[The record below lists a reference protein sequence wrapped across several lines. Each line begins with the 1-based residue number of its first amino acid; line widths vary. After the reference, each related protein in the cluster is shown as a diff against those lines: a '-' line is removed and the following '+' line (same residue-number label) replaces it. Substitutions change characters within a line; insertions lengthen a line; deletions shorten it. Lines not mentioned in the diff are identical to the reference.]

1 MDVTSMLQ
9 CPCLGMLQNDRQRH
23 ISLHTAAI
31 LGLEIK
37 MFNLLLDEAE
47 AAAGYTEALKKL
59 VNAQDQVM
67 QCSPC
72 DEPAAA
78 AAAASDP

>member
-1 MDVTSMLQ
+1 
-9 CPCLGMLQNDRQRH
+9 MLQNNRQRQ

-37 MFNLLLDEAE
+37 MFRLLLDEAE
-47 AAAGYTEALKKL
+47 AAAGCTGALKKL

-67 QCSPC
+67 QCSMC

-78 AAAASDP
+78 AAAAAAASDPC